1 MSLEIGTIVD
11 GKVTGLSKFGA
22 FVALPEGKTG
32 MVHISEIST
41 AYVKEISDFIK
52 VDQEVRVKILG
63 IDERGR
69 ISLSIRQAAMDGEE
83 PRKKVSFE
91 DMLSKFMQD
100 SNDKISDLKVL
111 GEGGVRRRGVGT
123 GFKKSGGRHE

>member
-1 MSLEIGTIVD
+1 MSLEIGSIVD

-41 AYVKEISDFIK
+41 SYVKEITDFIK
-52 VDQEVRVKILG
+52 VDQEVKVKVLG

-69 ISLSIRQAAMDGEE
+69 ISLSIRQAVIEDK
-83 PRKKVSFE
+83 PYKKVSFE
-91 DMLSKFMQD
+91 DMLSRFMQD
-100 SNDKISDLKVL
+100 SNDKISDLKAP
-111 GEGGVRRRGVGT
+111 GDSGARRRGTGA
-123 GFKKSGGRHE
+123 GFKKSGGRYD

>member
-41 AYVKEISDFIK
+41 SYVKEITDFIK
-52 VDQEVRVKILG
+52 VEQDVRVKILG

-69 ISLSIRQAAMDGEE
+69 ISLSIRQAAGSEE

-100 SNDKISDLKVL
+100 SNDKISDLKTA
-111 GEGGVRRRGVGT
+111 GDSCARRRSAGT
-123 GFKKSGGRHE
+123 GFKKSGGRYD

>member
-52 VDQEVRVKILG
+52 VDQEVKVKILG

-69 ISLSIRQAAMDGEE
+69 ISLSIRQAFANGEE

-91 DMLSKFMQD
+91 DMLSKCMQD
-100 SNDKISDLKVL
+100 SNDKISDLKMI
-111 GEGGVRRRGVGT
+111 EGGSRRRGVGA
-123 GFKKSGGRHE
+123 GFKRSGGRYE